1 MAGLGLQDQ
10 KVKVTKPTSTSMN
23 FSTILRY
30 ILQIFPKDTLLKDR
44 QSSLVSSHPIRI
56 LSMCCVYFNMI
67 MKL

>member
-44 QSSLVSSHPIRI
+44 QSSLVSSNPIRI
-56 LSMCCVYFNMI
+56 LFM
-67 MKL
+67 